1 MKRSLICVHCGTA
14 MSLEPRPDP
23 VTMHLHLSS
32 AHYEIVAF
40 ERVPR
45 WADLLEHFFV
55 RPLRTSFLPPLCTPD
70 ASAPDLRAGRTETR
84 ARRNAEF
91 G

>member
-23 VTMHLHLSS
+23 VTMHLHLAN
-32 AHYEIVAF
+32 AHYEIAAF

-55 RPLRTSFLPPLCTPD
+55 SPLRTSFLPPVCTPD
-70 ASAPDLRAGRTETR
+70 ASDADLHARRTETMR
-84 ARRNAEF
+84 SLRR
-91 G
+91 